1 MAKQDKIGGYEF
13 IAKGSIQETM
23 IGPLW
28 VRAMLSKKYPEVL
41 EDPKAVD
48 ILRKIDIDFSELKE
62 HLGRWRGIGLLARA
76 RNLDNAVKDYIKEYP
91 QATVVNIGAGLDT
104 TFHRIDN
111 GSIKWYD
118 LDLPDA
124 IEFRKQL
131 IPETSR
137 SKYVPRSVFNFDWL
151 NEVEYDQTKGIFFI
165 AGGFIYYY
173 KEEQI
178 SKLFIT
184 LANKFPGGGIAFD
197 CVNKIA
203 AKIINRRAKKYSSEL
218 SFSLPV
224 GNPEK
229 IILKWSDKLQIKEW
243 YTMYS
248 RLPRNVKLHKKIRRM
263 IKGSELLKIAK
274 IVIVVFKD

>member
-1 MAKQDKIGGYEF
+1 MGEKEKIGTHKF
-13 IAKGSIQETM
+13 ITKGSIQETM

-28 VRAMLSKKYPEVL
+28 VRAILSEKFPEIL
-41 EDPKAVD
+41 EDPKAVE
-48 ILRKIDIDFSELKE
+48 ILAKIDYDFSELKE
-62 HLGRWRGIGLLARA
+62 FLGEWRGIGLLVRA
-76 RNLDNAVKDYIKEYP
+76 RNLDNAVKDYLKEHP
-91 QATVVNIGAGLDT
+91 QAIVVNIGAGLDT
-104 TFHRIDN
+104 TFHRVDN

-118 LDLPDA
+118 LDLRDA

-137 SKYVPRSVFNFDWL
+137 NKYLARSAFDIEWMSEL
-151 NEVEYDQTKGIFFI
+151 DYNQTKGIFFI

-173 KEEQI
+173 TDAEI
-178 SKLFIT
+178 SKLFIA
-184 LANKFPGGGIAFD
+184 LANRFPGGIIAFD

-203 AKIINRRAKKYSSEL
+203 AKVVNRRAKRYDSEL
-218 SFSLPV
+218 SFSLPI

-229 IILKWSDKLQIKEW
+229 IILKWSDKLRIKEW

-248 RLPRNVKLHKKIRRM
+248 RISHNPKWHKKTRKM

-274 IVIVVFKD
+274 IVIVEFIK

>member
-1 MAKQDKIGGYEF
+1 MSEQEKIGTHKF
-13 IAKGSIQETM
+13 ITKGSIQETM

-28 VRAMLSKKYPEVL
+28 VRAILSEKFPEIL
-41 EDPKAVD
+41 EDPKAVE
-48 ILRKIDIDFSELKE
+48 ILTKIEYDFSELKKL
-62 HLGRWRGIGLLARA
+62 LGEWRGIGLLVRA
-76 RNLDNAVKDYIKEYP
+76 RSLDNAVKDYINEYP

-104 TFHRIDN
+104 TFHRVDN

-131 IPETSR
+131 IPESSR
-137 SKYVPRSVFNFDWL
+137 SKYVSRSVFNFDWV
-151 NEVEYDQTKGIFFI
+151 NEVDYDQTKGIFFI

-173 KEEQI
+173 NEEKI
-178 SKLFIT
+178 SKLFIA
-184 LANKFPGGGIAFD
+184 LANRFPGGGIAFD
-197 CVNKIA
+197 CINKIA
-203 AKIINRRAKKYSSEL
+203 AKVVNRRAKKYDSEL
-218 SFSLPV
+218 SFSLSI

-229 IILKWSDKLQIKEW
+229 IILRWSDKLRIKEW

-248 RLPRNVKLHKKIRRM
+248 RFPHNVKLHKKIRRM

-274 IVIVVFKD
+274 IVILEFIK